1 MGPASQTT
9 VSPPS
14 PRIVV
19 AICLR
24 HYLPGYKSG
33 GPVRTISNLVE
44 HLGDEFD
51 FRIVTSDRD
60 IHDEAQFPG
69 VSLDAWQTV
78 GKARVYYAS
87 SATQTLTG
95 MAKVLNAVEADV
107 IYLNSFFDSRFT
119 VLPLLARRLGLL
131 RQRRVI
137 VAPRGEF
144 AESALRIRSW
154 KKLPYRMLARLA
166 GLYSGVIWHASSEF
180 ERQDIVRRMGVRAGE
195 ATSIAV
201 NLPGIQDAPA
211 ADAWRPREPGE
222 PLRVVFVSRIAPM
235 KNLEHALRVVS
246 ASPVPLSFDIYG
258 MIDDQ
263 AYWERCRGLMGRM
276 PRHVT
281 VAYHGPLPHE
291 QVRATLARHDVLFL
305 PTLGEN
311 YGHVIAE
318 SLSEGTPVLI
328 SDRTPW
334 RDLRQAGV
342 GWDLPLV
349 EGGGEFVAALAT
361 LAALNPAAF
370 LAMRRQAARYARS
383 VLAHDD
389 AMAASRRLFAMV
401 ATDAQ
406 GRR

>member
-1 MGPASQTT
+1 MEQASQTT
-9 VSPPS
+9 GAPPA
-14 PRIVV
+14 RKIVV

-60 IHDEAQFPG
+60 IHDAETYSG
-69 VSLDAWQTV
+69 VAIDAWQTV

-87 SATQTLTG
+87 PASQSLARIT
-95 MAKVLNAVEADV
+95 KVLNDIEPDV
-107 IYLNSFFDSRFT
+107 VYLNSFFDSRFT
-119 VLPLLARRLGLL
+119 ILPLLARRLGLL

-144 AESALRIRSW
+144 AESALRIRWW
-154 KKLPYRMLARLA
+154 KKMPYRMLTRLA
-166 GLYSGVIWHASSEF
+166 GLYSGVVWHASSEF
-180 ERQDIVRRMGVRAGE
+180 EQKDIVRRMGARAGE

-201 NLPGIQDAPA
+201 NLPAIQAALA
-211 ADAWRPREPGE
+211 ADDRRPREPGE

-235 KNLEHALRVVS
+235 KNLDYALRVVA
-246 ASPVPLSFDIYG
+246 ASPVALSFDIYG

-263 AYWERCRGLMGRM
+263 AYWARCRGLMAGM

-281 VAYHGPLPHE
+281 ITYHGPLPHE
-291 QVRATLARHDVLFL
+291 QVCAVLARHDVLFL

-318 SLSEGTPVLI
+318 ALSQGTPVLI

-334 RDLRQAGV
+334 RDLQQAGV
-342 GWDLPLV
+342 GWDLPLD
-349 EGGGEFVAALAT
+349 ENGRGFVSAIRAVAEMDPASYETFRRRAA
-361 LAALNPAAF
+361 
-370 LAMRRQAARYARS
+370 QYARTM
-383 VLAHDD
+383 LAHDD
-389 AMAASRRLFAMV
+389 AAAANRRLFMMEAAV
-401 ATDAQ
+401 LH